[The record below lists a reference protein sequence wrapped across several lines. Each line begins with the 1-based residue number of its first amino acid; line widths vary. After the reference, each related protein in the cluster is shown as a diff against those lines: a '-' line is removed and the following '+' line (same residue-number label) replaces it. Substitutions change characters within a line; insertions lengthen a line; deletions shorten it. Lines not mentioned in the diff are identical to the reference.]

1 MADSAKPK
9 TTKKPEKKVKIAEP
23 AKKPAGKK
31 EKAAGAPSK
40 TPPVQAA
47 SAVKKTRKSKRNAK
61 PGRLYVRSTFIGYK
75 RGLRNQHENTALLR
89 IDGVKSKEETQFYLG
104 KRAAFVYRGK
114 TKTKVP
120 NRKGRYNRTRAI
132 FGKVIRSHGNS
143 GVVRAKFARNL
154 PARAMGRLVRVMLY
168 PSSI

>member
-23 AKKPAGKK
+23 AKKAAGKK
-31 EKAAGAPSK
+31 EKAAGTSK
-40 TPPVQAA
+40 AAPVQATP
-47 SAVKKTRKSKRNAK
+47 AVKKTKRVKRHAK

-104 KRAAFVYRGK
+104 KRAAFVYRAK